1 MKFLRN
7 LSRVLPGSDSKKPK
21 FGIICD
27 IDGVITRGRNVLPAA
42 KAAFNKL
49 CDERKKLKVPIV
61 FVTNAGN
68 CLKSTKAGHL
78 TNWLELNVS
87 ESQVVMSHSPLKLFT
102 EFHNKRVLLSG
113 QGPISDIA
121 LNLGFSNFV
130 SIDEVRTTYPL
141 LDVVDL
147 ERRKFSQLGKSMKP
161 IDAIVLLGEPV
172 RWETSLQLIIDGL
185 LSKGYAEMPPSAVQ
199 YPHIPIL
206 ACNMDLQWMAEASMP
221 RFGHGAFLTC
231 LEALYKKISGMD
243 IIYSALVGK
252 PSEITYYYS
261 NNILISL
268 AADLTTY
275 PQRLYGIGDNIFT
288 DVYGANLYEK
298 YLHEKPGAHSSP
310 SARVLD
316 TIIKQEFTETQ
327 KLPESCCSI
336 LVETGVYSRKEDQK
350 EHSNLDH
357 NPRDF
362 QPTHEDL
369 KPKYIVKD
377 VLEAV
382 ELIFELEKFH

>member
-78 TNWLELNVS
+78 TNWLELN
-87 ESQVVMSHSPLKLFT
+87 
-102 EFHNKRVLLSG
+102 
-113 QGPISDIA
+113 
-121 LNLGFSNFV
+121 
-130 SIDEVRTTYPL
+130 
-141 LDVVDL
+141 
-147 ERRKFSQLGKSMKP
+147 FSQLGKSMKP

>member
-7 LSRVLPGSDSKKPK
+7 LSRALPGSDSKKPK

-87 ESQVVMSHSPLKLFT
+87 ESQVVMSHSPLRLFN

-172 RWETSLQLIIDGL
+172 RWETSLQLIVDGL

-206 ACNMDLQWMAEASMP
+206 ACNMDLLWMAEASMP
-221 RFGHGAFLTC
+221 
-231 LEALYKKISGMD
+231 S
-243 IIYSALVGK
+243 
-252 PSEITYYYS
+252 
-261 NNILISL
+261 
-268 AADLTTY
+268 
-275 PQRLYGIGDNIFT
+275 DNIYT

-298 YLHEKPGAHSSP
+298 YLNEKPGAHSSP
-310 SARVLD
+310 SAQVLD
-316 TIIKQEFTETQ
+316 TIIKREFTETQ

-336 LVETGVYSRKEDQK
+336 LVETGVYSPKEDQK

-377 VLEAV
+377 VMEAV